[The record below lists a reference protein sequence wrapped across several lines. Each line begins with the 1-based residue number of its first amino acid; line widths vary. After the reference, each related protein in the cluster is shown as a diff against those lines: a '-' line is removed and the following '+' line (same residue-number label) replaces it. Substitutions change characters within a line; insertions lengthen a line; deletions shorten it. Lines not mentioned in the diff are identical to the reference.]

1 MVSFIEGNY
10 DKTNGGLWIEE
21 NAVLPAQ
28 VATEAVGA
36 VPAGFTKEYQVLA
49 GVCASMS
56 SGFMLLNQR
65 ERVTYSNASALR
77 LLRLNNRDRS
87 TLQDFDVRDHL
98 LTLAA
103 DPQLARTELDQVWE
117 HLEQEHSAEL
127 VLTDAT
133 AKWLRVQSFPVR
145 DEHGCLLGRGVL
157 LDDVTLERSAA
168 EARAETLAMAAHEL
182 KTPLAIIK
190 GCATTLLGGSARW
203 DPSMQREMLQMID
216 VQSDRLYDVLN
227 TLLDVW
233 RFDAGTQ
240 SLHLAQV
247 QLSELLLQ
255 LIQRW
260 QKQAPEHRFVLDLP
274 SNLPVVLCDVL
285 RIEQVVNH
293 LLNNAITYSPPGKI
307 VRVQLETNDVEM
319 RVSVADEGVGIASEH
334 LDRIFDRFYRVQ
346 RTTLVSR
353 PQGHGDLHRD
363 ELSRQGGSG
372 LGLAAARSTI
382 EAHGGKI
389 WADSLGVGQGATFYF
404 TLPFTPRMSVSHAPL
419 ATVESVSSVASQRV
433 RTVPLKQDR
442 RVHVLLAEN
451 DARLI
456 RYLRANLEEQQYKV
470 QTISHGVQFLR
481 QIELEEPD
489 VIILSTQLADMHGI
503 ELLQRLREFSNAPVM
518 MLYDTCDEDERVQLF
533 DLGCDD
539 LVMKPFSMKE
549 LLARV
554 RALLRRRSQPV
565 EETQK
570 SSVFATGD
578 LVIDYAQHLVTVRG
592 LPVKLS
598 RTEYK
603 LLSTLAQNVDM
614 VVTHELL
621 LEKVWGPEYNRDID
635 FIWVYISR
643 LRRKV
648 EANSRRP
655 EYILTVP
662 DVGYKLAKIEKLTI
676 GRSVSKNVTYPYSNQ
691 NCSLSVKKR
700 GVPCASI
707 VDTPCIALV

>member
-1 MVSFIEGNY
+1 MTSSIEGDY

-21 NAVLPAQ
+21 NAVSPAQ
-28 VATEAVGA
+28 AATKAVDA

-56 SGFMLLNQR
+56 SGFMLLNQH

-77 LLRLNNRDRS
+77 LLSLNNRDRA
-87 TLQDFDVRDHL
+87 TLQDFDVREHL
-98 LTLAA
+98 LAFAA
-103 DPQLARTELDQVWE
+103 DPQLARVELDQVWR
-117 HLEQEHSAEL
+117 HVEQEHSAEL
-127 VLTDAT
+127 ALADAA

-145 DEHGCLLGRGVL
+145 DEHGRLLGRGVL

-168 EARAETLAMAAHEL
+168 ESRAETLALAAHEL

-216 VQSDRLYDVLN
+216 TQSDRLYDVLN

-240 SLHLAQV
+240 SLRLAQV

-255 LIQRW
+255 LVQRW
-260 QKQAPEHRFVLDLP
+260 QKQAPEQRFVLDIP
-274 SNLPVVLCDVL
+274 AHVPPVLCDVL

-293 LLNNAITYSPPGKI
+293 LLNNAVTYSPAGKI
-307 VRVQLETNDVEM
+307 VRIQLEMNEVEV
-319 RVSVADEGVGIASEH
+319 RVSVADEGMGIASEH
-334 LDRIFDRFYRVQ
+334 LERIFDRFYRIQ
-346 RTTLVSR
+346 RTIPVQQSGQSAPMGAMGEPSHR
-353 PQGHGDLHRD
+353 P
-363 ELSRQGGSG
+363 GSG

-389 WADSLGVGQGATFYF
+389 WADSLGLGQGATFYF
-404 TLPFTPRMSVSHAPL
+404 TLPFTPHLSVSHTPLSLVGQSVAHAPL
-419 ATVESVSSVASQRV
+419 PTTTR
-433 RTVPLKQDR
+433 PLKQDK
-442 RVHVLLAEN
+442 RVYVLLAES
-451 DARLI
+451 DARLL
-456 RYLRANLEEQQYKV
+456 RYLRANLEEQQYRV
-470 QTISHGVQFLR
+470 QTISRGVQFLR
-481 QIELEEPD
+481 QMELEEPD
-489 VIILSTQLADMHGI
+489 IVILSTQLADMHGL
-503 ELLQRLREFSNAPVM
+503 ELLQRLREFSRVPVM
-518 MLYDTCDEDERVQLF
+518 MLYDSCDEDERVQLF

-539 LVMKPFSMKE
+539 LVMNPFSMKE

-554 RALLRRRSQPV
+554 RALLRRQAQPAAQ
-565 EETQK
+565 TQK
-570 SSVFATGD
+570 SSIFVTGD

-592 LPVKLS
+592 APVQLS

-603 LLSTLAQNVDM
+603 LLSTLAQNVGM

-662 DVGYKLAKIEKLTI
+662 DVGYKLAKL
-676 GRSVSKNVTYPYSNQ
+676 
-691 NCSLSVKKR
+691 
-700 GVPCASI
+700 
-707 VDTPCIALV
+707 